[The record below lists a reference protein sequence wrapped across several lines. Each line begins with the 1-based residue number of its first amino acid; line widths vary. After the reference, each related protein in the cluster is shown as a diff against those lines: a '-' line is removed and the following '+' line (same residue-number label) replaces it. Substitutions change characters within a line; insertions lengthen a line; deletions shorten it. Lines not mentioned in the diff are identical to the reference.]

1 MTTDASQKA
10 AGAKEQYSLIKI
22 LGVWAA
28 VAVPMGILGWI
39 VAPALAPDIG
49 VDPIGAAVTRI
60 GVLTV
65 GMIWQFVLSMIIVRR
80 EEGDLRWSTIRR
92 RLWLNKPRDPKT
104 GDPRGLLW
112 LWVVPLLILVALL
125 DVVLGST
132 LDGLWV
138 WLFPFFAEP
147 PSFALGTIL
156 ESPEI
161 QAQLVGAWGFL
172 GLWIVSAVFNTF
184 LGEEFLFRGVLLP
197 KMEGVFGKWDW
208 VANGVLMGIYHLHQP
223 WGILKNIIGSV
234 FLLSLPSKRFRCT
247 WMAII
252 THSGQS
258 VFFAF
263 LILGIVLGL
272 A

>member
-1 MTTDASQKA
+1 MTTNATQRAVETND
-10 AGAKEQYSLIKI
+10 QYSLAKI
-22 LGVWAA
+22 LGLWAA
-28 VAVPMGILGWI
+28 AAVPMGVLGWI
-39 VAPALAPDIG
+39 VAPALAPDVS
-49 VDPIGAAVTRI
+49 VDPIGAALTRV

-65 GMIWQFVLSMIIVRR
+65 GLIWQFVLSMIIVRR
-80 EEGDLRWSTIRR
+80 EEGDLRLATIRR
-92 RLWLNKPRDPKT
+92 RLWLQKPRDPKT
-104 GDPRGLLW
+104 GEPRGLLW

-125 DVVLGST
+125 DVFLGST
-132 LDGLWV
+132 LDRWWV
-138 WLFPFFAEP
+138 SLFPFFAEP
-147 PSFALGTIL
+147 SSFALGSVL

-161 QAQLVGAWGFL
+161 QAQLVGAWGFF
-172 GLWIVSAVFNTF
+172 GLFIVNALFNTF

-223 WGILKNIIGSV
+223 WGILGNVIVSV
-234 FLLSLPSKRFRCT
+234 FLYSLPSKRFRCT

-258 VFFAF
+258 VFFTF